1 MPQGHAP
8 TKQGEVATAHDFG
21 EESPNSGHSAQAPH
35 GKRRIGDAHS
45 GFLPGA
51 FSHATR
57 VHART
62 QVDAYGPAASLP
74 PERTAEA
81 MRLHMQASAHVLSL
95 FLACQWRHPA
105 LRWVRR

>member
-51 FSHATR
+51 FFHATR
-57 VHART
+57 LHART
-62 QVDAYGPAASLP
+62 QVDVWPGGITCRHRRMYSL
-74 PERTAEA
+74 
-81 MRLHMQASAHVLSL
+81 SSSL
-95 FLACQWRHPA
+95 ANGGI
-105 LRWVRR
+105 LRCVG